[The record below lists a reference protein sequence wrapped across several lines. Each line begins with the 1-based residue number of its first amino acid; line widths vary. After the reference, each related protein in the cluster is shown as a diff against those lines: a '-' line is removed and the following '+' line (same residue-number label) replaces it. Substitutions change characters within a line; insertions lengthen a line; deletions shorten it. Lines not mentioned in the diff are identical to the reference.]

1 MSAIDASRAR
11 FPVALA
17 VPTAGATLRTLP
29 LIADHG

>member
-17 VPTAGATLRTLP
+17 VPTAGATLRSP
-29 LIADHG
+29 VVIADHG